1 MSKSQGVQLPNEE
14 FIKDIEEGEG
24 FKYSGLLE
32 VVRFKEKVR
41 KEYFCCT
48 KKILKQNLT
57 LVMLWQ
63 RLVQGP
69 WLWYGKVENSLYEWK
84 TT

>member
-1 MSKSQGVQLPNEE
+1 MKRCVISKSEGLQLPNDE

-48 KKILKQNLT
+48 KKILKPKL
-57 LVMLWQ
+57 
-63 RLVQGP
+63 
-69 WLWYGKVENSLYEWK
+69 NSGNVV
-84 TT
+84 TTISSRAVTVIW

>member
-32 VVRFKEKVR
+32 VVRF
-41 KEYFCCT
+41 